1 MGAGYEAAGKFND
14 LRYRAGDESVEVGSK
29 IAALMFN
36 NSRKDHEFYV
46 PKVMYGRVIAI
57 VSSKGNEQVYYITQ
71 DERVLWA
78 YFPQTCVAHHEIY

>member
-1 MGAGYEAAGKFND
+1 MGAGYDAAGKFSD

-36 NSRKDHEFYV
+36 NSRKDHEFAT
-46 PKVMYGRVIAI
+46 PKIMYGRVIAI
-57 VSSKGNEQVYYITQ
+57 VKGSGGDRVYYITE
-71 DERVLWA
+71 DERVLWV